1 MTPPDESM
9 PWSPKAIARAVE
21 AHHWPPPTYWI
32 RDMLEGIASAWEAD
46 RKERDELRRRV
57 IERLEWNRELNAQI
71 EALAKEIKVDD
82 ELLAERDRL
91 LDAIPACEAHC
102 NRCVPH
108 AIEWVRAA
116 LAAGENHRDN
126 HVVR

>member
-1 MTPPDESM
+1 MSDLTPETLQGFDFSIPDD
-9 PWSPKAIARAVE
+9 PALAE
-21 AHHWPPPTYWI
+21 ALRLWMFRH
-32 RDMLEGIASAWEAD
+32 ASAWEAD

-57 IERLEWNRELNAQI
+57 IERLERNRELNAQI

-91 LDAIPACEAHC
+91 LDAIPACEAHG

-116 LAAGENHRDN
+116 LAAKEER
-126 HVVR
+126 